1 MLNVG
6 LTGGIA
12 TGKSM
17 VVQLLAD
24 KGALIIDFDHLT
36 RYVQEPGQPAWK
48 ELVSYF
54 GPEIIRDDQ
63 TINRRKLG
71 EIVFADA
78 QKLARLNAIVHPLIF
93 REWRYRLS
101 VLREK
106 YGGGIVISDIPL
118 LIETGEQK
126 DFDLIVLVYASPEKQ
141 LERLRIR
148 NGYTVEEA
156 RQRLASQ
163 LPIDQK
169 VPYADIVID
178 NSSSPEKTYPQVDC
192 LWEEL
197 IKRAAMP
204 FFISSI
210 IAN

>member
-17 VVQLLAD
+17 VVKLLAD
-24 KGALIIDFDHLT
+24 KGARIIDFDHLT
-36 RYVQEPGQPAWK
+36 RYVQEPGQPAWN
-48 ELVSYF
+48 ELVSLF
-54 GPEIIRDDQ
+54 GREIIKDDQ

-71 EIVFADA
+71 EIVFQDP

-93 REWRYRLS
+93 QEWRRRLA
-101 VLREK
+101 VLRESNC
-106 YGGGIVISDIPL
+106 GGIVISDIPL

-126 DFDLIVLVYASPEKQ
+126 DFDLIILVYAPPWQQ

-148 NGYTVEEA
+148 NGYNAEEA
-156 RQRLASQ
+156 RQRLSSQ
-163 LPIDQK
+163 LPIDLK
-169 VPYADIVID
+169 VPYADIIID
-178 NSSSPEKTYPQVDC
+178 NSTSREKTSEQVDS

-197 IKRAAMP
+197 EKRVQ
-204 FFISSI
+204 
-210 IAN
+210 

>member
-54 GPEIIRDDQ
+54 GPEIIQDDQ

-71 EIVFADA
+71 KMVFSDP
-78 QKLARLNAIVHPLIF
+78 QKLACLNAIVHPLIF
-93 REWRYRLS
+93 QEWRHRLT

-106 YGGGIVISDIPL
+106 YGTGIVISDIPL

-126 DFDLIVLVYASPEKQ
+126 DFDLIVLVYAPPDQQ

-148 NGYTVEEA
+148 NGYTMEEA
-156 RQRLASQ
+156 KQRLASQ

-169 VPYADIVID
+169 VAYADIVID
-178 NSSSPEKTYPQVDC
+178 NSSSPEKTSKQVDA

-197 IKRAAMP
+197 NKKML
-204 FFISSI
+204 
-210 IAN
+210 